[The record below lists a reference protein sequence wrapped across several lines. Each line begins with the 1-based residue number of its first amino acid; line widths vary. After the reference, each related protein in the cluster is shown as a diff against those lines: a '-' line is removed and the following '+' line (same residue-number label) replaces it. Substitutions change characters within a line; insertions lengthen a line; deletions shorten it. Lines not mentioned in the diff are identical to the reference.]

1 MSIKCDICDN
11 QATVHLI
18 EIQSGEKVEKHLCE
32 EHAVQEGVAV
42 KVQNAPINELLE
54 KFVLKHSG
62 SSEAKP
68 SSVACQGCGLSYE
81 EFRKSGLLGC
91 PECYSAFETVLTPLL
106 ERAQEGASEH
116 VGKVPVHAGADE
128 VRQQRM
134 RRLRRELEEA
144 VAGEQYERAAV
155 IRDQLNQ
162 AKSEKD

>member
-11 QATVHLI
+11 PATVHLI

-62 SSEAKP
+62 TESEPA
-68 SSVACQGCGLSYE
+68 STAECEGCGMSYE

-91 PECYSAFETVLTPLL
+91 PECYSAFESVLTPLL
-106 ERAQEGASEH
+106 ERAQEGATEH

-162 AKSEKD
+162 DKSERE